1 MDWSVGQFGDARLD
15 NGGAA
20 ILEQMIMRKT
30 VCLKRLGGGRDGE
43 ERAGRFFGNDSVT
56 GDKIID
62 SWGERTGAAAAG
74 RHVLAIQDTT
84 KVKFK
89 TAEGRRRGLGPVGK
103 GNIYGLLAHVMIAVD
118 ADTQALLGLVDGDV
132 WNRPGTVET
141 SHHKRNL
148 EDRESSRWLDTAR
161 RAKRVLAGAAM
172 VTVVADR
179 ESDIYAEWATIPEQG
194 FHLLSRAMV
203 DRSLAGKPGH
213 TLFTAAAA
221 FSLAGTATIEVPA
234 RLPDRAKRTATVE
247 MRFGEVEICRPRG
260 EKDRTLPKSVRLRL
274 VDVRE
279 TAPPEGAEA
288 IHWRLLTTHE
298 IADAAAAWQI
308 VAWYRMRWIIEQLF
322 RVMKTQGL
330 NVEES
335 QLTTAARLIKLV
347 AIAVKA
353 ACLDILLVQARDG
366 KHGQPASIAFS
377 EPEIDTIEALSP
389 ILEGKTDRQCNPHPP
404 RGLASAAWVMARLG
418 GWNCYYA
425 PPGPITMRR
434 GRERFRAMHE
444 GRLLG
449 SMMEQDMRI
458 G

>member
-1 MDWSVGQFGDARLD
+1 MVRSGP
-15 NGGAA
+15 
-20 ILEQMIMRKT
+20 
-30 VCLKRLGGGRDGE
+30 
-43 ERAGRFFGNDSVT
+43 AGSSAMPVVRQCRFFGNDSVT
-56 GDKIID
+56 ADKIID

-89 TAEGRRRGLGPVGK
+89 TTTGNRRGLGPAGK
-103 GNIYGLLAHVMIAVD
+103 GNIYGLLAHATIAVD
-118 ADTQALLGLVDGDV
+118 AGTQALLGLVDGDV
-132 WNRPGTVET
+132 WNRPGLVET
-141 SHHKRNL
+141 SHRKRNL

-161 RAKRVLAGAAM
+161 RAKRVLAPAAM

-221 FSLAGTATIEVPA
+221 FPLAGTATIEVPA

-279 TAPPEGAEA
+279 TAPPEGVEA

-298 IADAAAAWQI
+298 VADAAAAWQI
-308 VAWYRMRWIIEQLF
+308 VAWYRMRWVIEQLF
-322 RVMKTQGL
+322 RVMKSQGL
-330 NVEES
+330 KVEES
-335 QLTTAARLIKLV
+335 QLTTAKRLIKLV

-366 KHGQPASIAFS
+366 KHGQPAAIAFS

-389 ILEGKTDRQCNPHPP
+389 ILEGKTERQRNPHPP
-404 RGLASAAWVMARLG
+404 RSLASAAWVMARLG

-449 SMMEQDMRI
+449 SIMEQDMRL